1 MTMDMTTSNLILIK
15 LSIYRDYT
23 VIDNCLYRP
32 AIRRKQKLETTYDP
46 QREISRMRANEVRVS
61 KSAQTLKTPLVLVSL
76 TVHFFESL

>member
-32 AIRRKQKLETTYDP
+32 AIRRKQKLETTY
-46 QREISRMRANEVRVS
+46 EISRMRANAVRVS
-61 KSAQTLKTPLVLVSL
+61 KSAQTLKMPLVLVSL